1 MLARHTARVTVAV
14 RSRGPL
20 VAAIVAGA
28 ALLVVGFF
36 YLASGLLVPGPALV
50 PLWLWWV
57 VQAWVLVRLA
67 RARSWWVLAVPL
79 VAAGSWWLVVTAGE
93 AWLGWQP

>member
-1 MLARHTARVTVAV
+1 MTVAV
-14 RSRGPL
+14 RSRRPL
-20 VAAIVAGA
+20 VAAVLAGA

-36 YLASGLLVPGPALV
+36 YLASGLVVPGYALV
-50 PLWLWWV
+50 PLWLWWG

-67 RARSWWVLAVPL
+67 RARSWWVLAVPV
-79 VAAGSWWLVVTAGE
+79 VAVATWWLVLAAGE

>member
-1 MLARHTARVTVAV
+1 MTVVARPRAPV
-14 RSRGPL
+14 

-36 YLASGLLVPGPALV
+36 YLASGLLVPGPFLV
-50 PLWLWWV
+50 LLWLWWAV
-57 VQAWVLVRLA
+57 LAWVLVRLA
-67 RARSWWVLAVPL
+67 RTRSWWVLAVPL
-79 VAAGSWWLVVTAGE
+79 VAGASWWLVLTAGE